1 MRRRRSSRDPSKVDG
16 LLRGVLPRQAEE
28 KFALPELRKVWAGI
42 VGGALAAKT
51 YADDLDQGVLL
62 VKAESP
68 AAAKMISM
76 RAGSLARELTR
87 RTGLSVTSVKVVPG
101 KAAHNPVPRRK
112 EEPYRVVP
120 PKELVERNF
129 EEVKEKFSPE
139 RERLA
144 RRFASLMAL
153 FQKRFPG
160 K

>member
-1 MRRRRSSRDPSKVDG
+1 MWRRRSRRDPSKVGG

-28 KFALPELRKVWAGI
+28 RLALPELRKVWAEI

-51 YADDLDQGVLL
+51 YAEDIDEGALL

-76 RAGSLARELTR
+76 RAGSLARELSR
-87 RTGLSVTSVKVVPG
+87 RTGISVTSVKVVPG
-101 KAAHNPVPRRK
+101 KASHRPSPSRK
-112 EEPYRVVP
+112 EEPFRVVP

-139 RERLA
+139 RETLA